1 MMKIVR
7 SIVEIDE
14 ELCDGCGLCVKACE
28 EGAIKIINGKARL
41 ISERLCDG
49 LGACI
54 GECPKGAIKIVEKE
68 AEAFDH
74 KAVEEHLRGIQCCHG
89 EKLEEFEGSGAED
102 KSIPSSLT
110 HWPVQIRLIPP
121 TAPFLKNSHLLI
133 LSDCVAV
140 AYPNLHTRLIP
151 GRKVM
156 MGCPKFDP
164 VEEYV
169 TRISEVFKSA
179 DPGSV
184 TLAIMEVPC
193 CRGMAVI
200 LEKARELSGF
210 KKAIRVLVISS
221 RGKVVKEEEIR

>member
-1 MMKIVR
+1 MKTLR
-7 SIVEIDE
+7 SIIEIDE
-14 ELCDGCGLCVKACE
+14 ELCDGCGLCAKACE
-28 EGAIKIINGKARL
+28 EGAIQIINGKAKL
-41 ISERLCDG
+41 VSEKLCDG

-74 KAVEEHLRGIQCCHG
+74 KAVEEHLKRIQCCHG
-89 EKLEEFEGSGAED
+89 DKVEEFEVSKAED
-102 KSIPSSLT
+102 EAIPSSLT

-121 TAPFLKNSHLLI
+121 TAPFLKDSHLLI
-133 LSDCVAV
+133 ISDCVAV
-140 AYPNLHTRLIP
+140 AYPNLHTKLLP

-164 VEEYV
+164 AQEYV
-169 TRISEVFKSA
+169 ARLSEVLKNS
-179 DPGSV
+179 DPRSV

-200 LEKARELSGF
+200 LGEA
-210 KKAIRVLVISS
+210 KKASGYKDPIRVLVISS
-221 RGKVVKEEEIR
+221 RGEVVREEEL